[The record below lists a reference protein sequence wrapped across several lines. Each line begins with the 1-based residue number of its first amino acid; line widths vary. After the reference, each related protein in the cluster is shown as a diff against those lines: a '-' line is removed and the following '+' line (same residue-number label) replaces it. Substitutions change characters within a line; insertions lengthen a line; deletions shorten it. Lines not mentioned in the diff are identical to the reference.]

1 MTGLRRLVPFSKHLH
16 LDVPISCEQ
25 YLSELH
31 TQYMLSPLSS
41 LITRPDEAYDLDL
54 GALKRNLL
62 AHAAHDKMI
71 RITGDKLTLCLRLVE
86 LLERRRDDLAVR
98 VMALRSWDQG
108 LGDNRK

>member
-1 MTGLRRLVPFSKHLH
+1 VSSILAVRLRLNFPKIGVHGK
-16 LDVPISCEQ
+16 V
-25 YLSELH
+25 ELH
-31 TQYMLSPLSS
+31 AQYMLSPLSP

-98 VMALRSWDQG
+98 VMALRRWDQG